1 MTYLKLHL
9 NDRQIASSRVR
20 TRTPLYIVYKPC
32 DCLIDASFDVGGV
45 AQEGII
51 NCVVDIPYFTL
62 FLPLNFNESAYRYK
76 WFIYDNICM
85 LCCSNEYESL
95 KFHYVTV
102 VFKS

>member
-20 TRTPLYIVYKPC
+20 TRAPLYKPC
-32 DCLIDASFDVGGV
+32 DCLIDASLDVGGV

-51 NCVVDIPYFTL
+51 HCVVDIPYFTL
-62 FLPLNFNESAYRYK
+62 FLPLNFNESAYRYT
-76 WFIYDNICM
+76 WFIYDNIYM
-85 LCCSNEYESL
+85 LCWSNEYESL